1 MADVYPG
8 YGWCPQAPQGYMANP
23 MYDGQQPASY
33 PATAGSLGGG
43 TYALRQYRAPP
54 ELVSWFQAVDSDCNG
69 RIDVAEL
76 NAALSSAGF
85 RFSFGTTEKL
95 LTRYDLDRSGT
106 ITMEEFAH
114 LHEFITAMQQGFRQR
129 DTSGDGRLD
138 SRETLEAFR
147 LSGFVLGE
155 QTFQAVM
162 RKFDR
167 QHRGSLGFDDYIE
180 LSIFMAQTRD
190 AFAYYDRDRS
200 GQVLF
205 NFDTFLGTAAT
216 IW

>member
-1 MADVYPG
+1 MGDVYPG
-8 YGWCPQAPQGYMANP
+8 YGCPQAPQGYRANP

-43 TYALRQYRAPP
+43 AYAPPQYPAPP
-54 ELVSWFQAVDSDCNG
+54 ELVSGFQAADSDHNG

-85 RFSFGTTEKL
+85 RFSLGTTEKL
-95 LTRYDLDRSGT
+95 LARYDLDRSGS
-106 ITMEEFAH
+106 ITMEEFAD
-114 LHEFITAMQQGFRQR
+114 LHEFITAMQQGFRQC

-138 SRETLEAFR
+138 RREALEAFR

-167 QHRGSLGFDDYIE
+167 QHRGSLGFDEYIE
-180 LSIFMAQTRD
+180 LSIFVAQVRD
-190 AFAYYDRDRS
+190 AFAYYNRDRS
-200 GQVLF
+200 CQVLF
-205 NFDTFLGTAAT
+205 NFDTFLGTAAA